1 MKLDKQKSNWI
12 MAAVLFGGFLLAL
25 ALDLTGVA
33 LHQWLGVAIAT
44 LAGWHLA
51 LHSTWVKTVT
61 ARFFGRTSGRARLFY
76 VVDAA
81 LAVGLLA
88 ISITGLTISTWA
100 DLALANYAAWFN
112 VHVAASLLTLALLV
126 AKLGLH
132 WRWIVTVAQRRLF
145 PAPAT
150 PGRTQPVR
158 PAAVAARIDR
168 REFVKLM
175 GFVGVTAVLAGAN
188 VLDDRLEA
196 QADTS
201 AGSVET
207 TQADASPTSTSSTA
221 RSNTAS
227 CVVRCRRGCS
237 YPGHCRRYV
246 DSNRNGRCDLG
257 ECLS

>member
-12 MAAVLFGGFLLAL
+12 MDAVLFGGFLLAL

-33 LHQWLGVAIAT
+33 LHQWLGVAIAA

-51 LHSTWVKTVT
+51 AHSTWVKTVT
-61 ARFFGRTSGRARLFY
+61 ARFLGRTSGRARLFY

-88 ISITGLTISTWA
+88 ISVTGLVISTWA

-112 VHVAASLLTLALLV
+112 VHVTASLLTLGLLV
-126 AKLGLH
+126 AKIGLH
-132 WRWIVTVAQRRLF
+132 WRWIVNVSQRRLF
-145 PAPAT
+145 PTPAT
-150 PGRTQPVR
+150 RGRTQPVQ
-158 PAAVAARIDR
+158 PAAVAARLDR

-175 GFVGVTAVLAGAN
+175 GVVGVAAVLAGAN
-188 VLDDRLEA
+188 VLGDRLDA
-196 QADTS
+196 QAEPS
-201 AGSVET
+201 AGNDETTPANT
-207 TQADASPTSTSSTA
+207 TQASTSSI
-221 RSNTAS
+221 SS

-246 DSNRNGRCDLG
+246 DSNGNGRCDLG
-257 ECLS
+257 ECLL